1 MNVKQVEIGGK
12 KYNVG
17 QASAA
22 NQKKLLSMIGAKVAL
37 SSAASETETIDSNLL
52 FGAMLSI
59 SEPEFDAIADIVLH
73 QTIEN
78 GKDSVVDIGDFQN
91 EVTHYYQLVAEAV
104 VVNLA
109 DFFTYLDS
117 VNAETRKAAK
127 KVR

>member
-12 KYNVG
+12 KYNVA

-37 SSAASETETIDSNLL
+37 SSAASGTETIDSTLL

-59 SEPEFDAIADIVLH
+59 PESEFDAIADIVLYKA
-73 QTIEN
+73 IEN
-78 GKDSVVDIGDFQN
+78 GKTAIVDIGDFQN

-104 VVNLA
+104 VVNLS

-117 VNAETRKAAK
+117 VNAETKESAK
-127 KVR
+127 KAQ